1 MTSPIQIASCF
12 ATSYDAAIYQSIQSA
27 AQDINGDFL
36 ESISNLLTLLLLS
49 KDIGF
54 LSSLRKELVPLLVT
68 ASNKDSLQILGFAWV
83 AVSRLLLDLVIPDAP
98 MDPAAVQNCTSH
110 RLQCEELNLS
120 SQIRLHHQLERI
132 LTGNA
137 TNEMIDN
144 LSPQLKDIQAR
155 LADSPILPSRSN
167 VPRLH
172 LFWSE
177 VLQFQKTILSTSK
190 IDGLLHALV
199 SDDSNA
205 TLRERVMQGSL
216 AGFYQRLDTVYP
228 EFADITTLLK
238 LGILYMRFGLR
249 VIADSA
255 SSLAHTP
262 EMGLT
267 ASLLKFPSANGAGQ
281 IINNFERHG
290 PSGTTPF
297 GHVSLALASFALEK
311 SLGLQKEQSVAVIDG
326 AYDQAIRLWLIDRAK
341 ENQQAAE
348 ASTLYRQSKENTL
361 VTEAEIEEQ
370 EFLIMFPNFE
380 DSPDS
385 DFPSRSGLPQ
395 SSLLVQ
401 PEDMALLL
409 DIHYDLVDLATNQP
423 DERFYKMKRHT
434 IQTLVANSFETL
446 PGTLDQCGIQF
457 QFSVL
462 QDNISA
468 MHETRGS
475 ASKPYNFYFDPNY
488 QELKNGA
495 TVIASLYKRLEA
507 ISEEWPD
514 QMVVKHLMEK
524 CQSILEVDSRSPV
537 AKILTLVEQLLI
549 QSEDW
554 EMYSNRD
561 NSIKIYQE
569 QLIRLIVAWRR
580 LELSCWQTLLDSQAA
595 NFIAEVSQWWF
606 RLYDAV
612 IRGTAS
618 AVDQDPEGETH
629 SIDQYLKS
637 LIPLID
643 DFITASPL
651 GQFDARVKL
660 VHSFEKYVVAI
671 APSKS
676 PLHRLAFQ
684 RVGRILHSTRRYH
697 DLFSE
702 KLRKNLLDE
711 KVTLEKEV
719 KAFIKLASWK
729 DVNVQAL
736 KQSAQRTHRHL
747 YKIMKK
753 FRDVLRQ
760 PVAHWLQPHHAG
772 DPEGGPLS
780 FDEPLVLTS
789 TTLVEAPFIPPIDDL
804 LTNRDHI
811 SNLKRTFDRYNA
823 LIGKRIRPF
832 IICRSAE
839 NVDDAA
845 VKIITTSKSLASL
858 SVPPSLS
865 SELRIKHQKALL
877 VRKRKAWA
885 DMLKELKSAGLAS
898 NVKAVVL
905 QQNTDQQWIREQQS
919 LPEPLRVE
927 VEVDK
932 GESYFVKLC
941 GSLPLLR
948 TSVPNHHS
956 DLTTRE
962 LQRGTMFLESGF
974 AMAVDLRSRL
984 VPIRSHIC
992 ANSRF

>member
-1 MTSPIQIASCF
+1 MSPIQVASCF
-12 ATSYDAAIYQSIQSA
+12 ATSYDAAIYHSIQSA
-27 AQDINGDFL
+27 THDTGGDFF
-36 ESISNLLTLLLLS
+36 ESISNLVTLLLLS

-54 LSSLRKELVPLLVT
+54 VSSLRKELVPLLLT
-68 ASNKDSLQILGFAWV
+68 ASNKGPLQILGFAWV

-98 MDPAAVQNCTSH
+98 MDPAAVQNCTLH
-110 RLQCEELNLS
+110 RLQCDELNLT
-120 SQIRLHHQLERI
+120 SQIKLHHQLERI

-144 LSPQLKDIQAR
+144 LSPQLRDIQAR
-155 LADSPILPSRSN
+155 LANSPILPNRSD

-172 LFWSE
+172 FFWSE
-177 VLQFQKTILSTSK
+177 VLQFQKTILSASK

-205 TLRERVMQGSL
+205 NFRERMMQGSL
-216 AGFYQRLDTVYP
+216 AGFYQRLDTAYP

-255 SSLAHTP
+255 SSLTHTP
-262 EMGLT
+262 GMGLT
-267 ASLLKFPSANGAGQ
+267 ASLLAFPPACSAGK
-281 IINNFERHG
+281 ITKNFEKHG

-311 SLGLQKEQSVAVIDG
+311 SLGFQKEQDTTVIDG

-348 ASTLYRQSKENTL
+348 ASTLYRQSKYSTA
-361 VTEAEIEEQ
+361 VTEAEVEEQ
-370 EFLIMFPNFE
+370 EFLIMFPTFE
-380 DSPDS
+380 DASDS
-385 DFPSRSGLPQ
+385 DSGLPQ
-395 SSLLVQ
+395 SSHLVQ
-401 PEDMALLL
+401 PDDMVLLV
-409 DIHYDLVDLATNQP
+409 DIHYDLVDLGAKQP
-423 DERFYKMKRHT
+423 DERFYRMKHHT
-434 IQTLVANSFETL
+434 IQTLVANSLETL
-446 PGTLDQCGIQF
+446 PGALDQCGIQF
-457 QFSVL
+457 QLSIL

-468 MHETRGS
+468 LHETRGS
-475 ASKPYNFYFDPNY
+475 PSKPYNFYSDPNY
-488 QELKNGA
+488 QELRNGA
-495 TVIASLYKRLEA
+495 TVIANLYQRLEV

-524 CQSILEVDSRSPV
+524 CQSILGVDSRSPV
-537 AKILTLVEQLLI
+537 AKILVLVEQLLI

-554 EMYSNRD
+554 EVYSNRD
-561 NSIKIYQE
+561 NSIKTHQE
-569 QLIRLIVAWRR
+569 ELIRLIVAWRR
-580 LELSCWQTLLDSQAA
+580 LELSCWQTLLDSQAV
-595 NFIAEVSQWWF
+595 NFTTEVSQWWF

-612 IRGTAS
+612 IRGTAT

-643 DFITASPL
+643 DFITTSPL
-651 GQFDARVKL
+651 GQFHARLKL

-671 APSKS
+671 VPSKS

-684 RVGRILHSTRRYH
+684 RVGRILCSTRRYY

-711 KVTLEKEV
+711 KLALEKEV

-747 YKIMKK
+747 YKIVKK

-760 PVAHWLQPHHAG
+760 HVLQWLQPHHAG
-772 DPEGGPLS
+772 DLEGGPLS
-780 FDEPLVLTS
+780 FDNS
-789 TTLVEAPFIPPIDDL
+789 TPTVFVETLFIPPNDGP
-804 LTNRDHI
+804 LTKQDYI

-823 LIGKRIRPF
+823 LIGSRILPF
-832 IICRSAE
+832 IIGHSAE

-845 VKIITTSKSLASL
+845 VKIIATSRSLASL

-865 SELRIKHQKALL
+865 SELRIKYQKALL
-877 VRKRKAWA
+877 VRKRKAWT
-885 DMLKELKSAGLAS
+885 DMLKEIKCAGLAS
-898 NVKAVVL
+898 NVKPIVL
-905 QQNTDQQWIREQQS
+905 QQNTDQQWIREQPS
-919 LPEPLRVE
+919 FPELFRVA

-941 GSLPLLR
+941 GSLPSLR
-948 TSVPNHHS
+948 TSIPNHHS

-962 LQRGTMFLESGF
+962 LQRGMMFLESGF

-984 VPIRSHIC
+984 APLYDHIFM
-992 ANSRF
+992 STHSFE

>member
-1 MTSPIQIASCF
+1 MSPIQVASCF
-12 ATSYDAAIYQSIQSA
+12 ATSYDAAIYHSIQSA
-27 AQDINGDFL
+27 TQNTSGGFL
-36 ESISNLLTLLLLS
+36 ESISNLVTLLLLS

-54 LSSLRKELVPLLVT
+54 VSSLRKELVPLLVT
-68 ASNKDSLQILGFAWV
+68 ASNKGPLQILGFAWV

-98 MDPAAVQNCTSH
+98 MDPAAVQNCTLH
-110 RLQCEELNLS
+110 RLHCDELNLS

-144 LSPQLKDIQAR
+144 LRPQLRDIRTR
-155 LADSPILPSRSN
+155 LANSPILPNRSD

-172 LFWSE
+172 FFWSE

-205 TLRERVMQGSL
+205 SVRERTMQGSL
-216 AGFYQRLDTVYP
+216 AGFYQRLDNVYP

-255 SSLAHTP
+255 SSLIHTP
-262 EMGLT
+262 GMELT
-267 ASLLKFPSANGAGQ
+267 ASLLTFPSACSAGE
-281 IINNFERHG
+281 ITRSFEKHG

-297 GHVSLALASFALEK
+297 GHVSLALASLALEK
-311 SLGLQKEQSVAVIDG
+311 SLGLQKEQDTAVIDG

-348 ASTLYRQSKENTL
+348 ASTLYRQSKDNTV
-361 VTEAEIEEQ
+361 VTEAEVEEQ
-370 EFLIMFPNFE
+370 EFLIMFPTFE
-380 DSPDS
+380 DSSDS
-385 DFPSRSGLPQ
+385 DSGLPQ

-401 PEDMALLL
+401 PDDMVLLV
-409 DIHYDLVDLATNQP
+409 DIHYDLVDLGAKQP
-423 DERFYKMKRHT
+423 DERFHRMKRRT
-434 IQTLVANSFETL
+434 IQTLVANSLETL
-446 PGTLDQCGIQF
+446 PGALDQCGIQF
-457 QFSVL
+457 QLSIL

-468 MHETRGS
+468 LHETRGS
-475 ASKPYNFYFDPNY
+475 LGKPYNFYFDPNY
-488 QELKNGA
+488 QELRNGA
-495 TVIASLYKRLEA
+495 TVIANIYQRLEV

-524 CQSILEVDSRSPV
+524 CLSILEVDSRSPV

-561 NSIKIYQE
+561 NSIKTHQE
-569 QLIRLIVAWRR
+569 ELIRLIVAWRR
-580 LELSCWQTLLDSQAA
+580 LELSCWQTLLDSQAV
-595 NFIAEVSQWWF
+595 NFTTEVSQWWF

-612 IRGTAS
+612 IRGTAT

-651 GQFDARVKL
+651 GQFHARLKL

-671 APSKS
+671 VPFKS

-684 RVGRILHSTRRYH
+684 RVGRVLCSTRRYY

-702 KLRKNLLDE
+702 KLRKNLMDE

-736 KQSAQRTHRHL
+736 KQSAQRTHRQL
-747 YKIMKK
+747 YKIVKK

-760 PVAHWLQPHHAG
+760 PVVQWLQPHHAG
-772 DPEGGPLS
+772 DLEGGPLS
-780 FDEPLVLTS
+780 FEESLISTPTIFVETPFVPPNDGPLTK
-789 TTLVEAPFIPPIDDL
+789 
-804 LTNRDHI
+804 RDYI

-823 LIGKRIRPF
+823 LIGRRILPF
-832 IICRSAE
+832 IIGHSAE
-839 NVDDAA
+839 NVDYVA
-845 VKIITTSKSLASL
+845 VKIITTSRSLASL
-858 SVPPSLS
+858 SVPPLS
-865 SELRIKHQKALL
+865 SELRIKYQKALL
-877 VRKRKAWA
+877 VRKRKAWT
-885 DMLKELKSAGLAS
+885 DMLKELKYAGLAS
-898 NVKAVVL
+898 NVKPIVL
-905 QQNTDQQWIREQQS
+905 QQNTDQQWIREQPS
-919 LPEPLRVE
+919 FPELFRVA

-941 GSLPLLR
+941 GSLPSLR
-948 TSVPNHHS
+948 TSIPNHHS

-984 VPIRSHIC
+984 APLYDHIFM
-992 ANSRF
+992 STHVFE